1 MGTKKDIET
10 RGDIEKFLLNFYED
24 VKADDTIG
32 IVFTKIVHVNWAH
45 HIPIITDF
53 WESILLDNPV
63 YKKNAMGVHYHLN
76 KIFPLQ
82 EQHFRAWLNI
92 FNRIIDKMYEGPVTE
107 LAKKR
112 AASIAALMLYKM
124 TGSATNKNI
133 T

>member
-32 IVFTKIVHVNWAH
+32 IIFTKIVPMNWEH
-45 HIPIITDF
+45 HIPLITDF

-63 YKKNAMGVHYHLN
+63 YKKNAMEVHYQLN
-76 KIFPLQ
+76 KIFPLK
-82 EQHFRAWLNI
+82 EEHFRAWLNI
-92 FNRIIDKMYEGPVTE
+92 FTRIIDRMYEGPVTE

-124 TGSATNKNI
+124 SGSSTNKNI
-133 T
+133 I